1 MIIRKI
7 KNHPERGICEQFA
20 YLPKLAVYPN
30 SSDINE
36 LSEIV
41 DDGYKKKRLLMVMVL
56 RLFSRRVVVG

>member
-7 KNHPERGICEQFA
+7 KNHPKGGICELFA

-36 LSEIV
+36 LSE
-41 DDGYKKKRLLMVMVL
+41 MP
-56 RLFSRRVVVG
+56 VVALERFKTNNVNFV